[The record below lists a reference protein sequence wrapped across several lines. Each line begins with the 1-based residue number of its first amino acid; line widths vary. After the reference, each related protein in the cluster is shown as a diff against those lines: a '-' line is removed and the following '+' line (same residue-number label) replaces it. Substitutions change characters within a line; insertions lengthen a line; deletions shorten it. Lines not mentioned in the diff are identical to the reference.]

1 MKYLFTFKNP
11 AAFQASI
18 VMFVFVL
25 FLILVVFSI
34 NSFAQATFSTK
45 TDFTTGSGTFS
56 VAIRDLNGDGKPDIA
71 AANGNSNTVSVLLN
85 TTTTG
90 SATPTFSAKTDFS
103 TGPHPTSVA
112 IGDFNGDGKPDMV
125 VTNADSTSVSVF
137 LNTTIPGAST
147 PTFSARTNFST
158 EVGAEPHSVSISDFN
173 GDGKLDFVVTFAAD
187 TKVSV
192 YLNTTTPGAS
202 APTFSVKTDF
212 TTGSVSYSVSIED
225 FNGDGKPDLVSANAG
240 ANTVS
245 VLFNTTPTGN
255 AAPSF
260 SAKTDFATGS
270 YAGTVSVGDFNGDGK
285 PDMAVTNASSNSVSV
300 LLNTTPTGNSTP
312 TFSAKT
318 DFTTGTFPYAVSVYD
333 INDDGKPD
341 MAVANYDE
349 NSVSVFLNTTTPGAS
364 TPTFTDKTDFTTGT
378 SPSSVSICDLN
389 GDGKPDMA
397 SANYNE
403 NNVSVL
409 LNTMTLGV
417 AAPSFSAGT
426 GIAAAGSAQD
436 VCSADF
442 NGDGK
447 PDFASANYG
456 SSTISVNLNTTTP
469 GASTPTFSSFTTF
482 AANTSV
488 IGIWSADFNG
498 DGKPDLA
505 CINYGPSIISVYI
518 NTTTPGAS
526 TPTFTAKTDFASINT
541 GNYLVAADFNGD
553 GKPDLACTDMNDNSM
568 SVFLNTTTPGSTT
581 PSFAAKT
588 TFTAGNHVN
597 KILASDF
604 NCDGKPDIVVGNR
617 DANNISVYINTT
629 TPGAATPT
637 FTAKTD
643 FAVNGNAYG
652 LGSGDFNGD
661 GKQDIACA
669 NGSVISVFL
678 NTTTPG
684 ATTPTFSAKT
694 DFATTATAFYICT
707 ADFNGDGKIDL
718 GYTNSSYCSI
728 YLNNTAPGSSTPSF
742 NNKTDYATGGGGI
755 FEADFNLD
763 GKKDLITSSGNS
775 GSTFVYLNQAN
786 LPVPVE
792 LSSFT
797 SSVDK
802 QNVTLSWST
811 VQEENNRGFD
821 IERNSFGA
829 GWKKVGYTEG
839 HGTTNQISN
848 YSFTERGMATGHY
861 NYRLKQIDYNG
872 NYKYYDLTNEVIIG
886 IPQKYSLVQN
896 YPNPFNPVSVIGYQL
911 PASGFV
917 SLTVFDISGR
927 EVSILVNEVKE
938 AGYYSVTFDA
948 KSLSSGTYFY
958 KLTAEGDKSKFVS
971 TKKMILIK

>member
-1 MKYLFTFKNP
+1 MKNLFTFKNP
-11 AAFQASI
+11 AAFQASV
-18 VMFVFVL
+18 VMFVLVL
-25 FLILVVFSI
+25 FLLLVIFTIKSIAQPSFSPK
-34 NSFAQATFSTK
+34 A
-45 TDFTTGSGTFS
+45 DFTTAASPFYVTTGD
-56 VAIRDLNGDGKPDIA
+56 INGDGIA
-71 AANGNSNTVSVLLN
+71 DLVVANFGASSVSVFINTTAANAS
-85 TTTTG
+85 
-90 SATPTFSAKTDFS
+90 TPTFSAKTDF
-103 TGPHPTSVA
+103 TTTSNPCWLV
-112 IGDFNGDGKPDMV
+112 
-125 VTNADSTSVSVF
+125 
-137 LNTTIPGAST
+137 L
-147 PTFSARTNFST
+147 
-158 EVGAEPHSVSISDFN
+158 SDIN
-173 GDGKLDFVVTFAAD
+173 GDGKLDILAANIGSN
-187 TKVSV
+187 TISV
-192 YLNTTTPGAS
+192 LINTTTTGA
-202 APTFSVKTDF
+202 
-212 TTGSVSYSVSIED
+212 
-225 FNGDGKPDLVSANAG
+225 
-240 ANTVS
+240 
-245 VLFNTTPTGN
+245 
-255 AAPSF
+255 
-260 SAKTDFATGS
+260 
-270 YAGTVSVGDFNGDGK
+270 
-285 PDMAVTNASSNSVSV
+285 
-300 LLNTTPTGNSTP
+300 STP

-318 DFTTGTFPYAVSVYD
+318 DFTTGSSPY
-333 INDDGKPD
+333 
-341 MAVANYDE
+341 
-349 NSVSVFLNTTTPGAS
+349 SVSVA
-364 TPTFTDKTDFTTGT
+364 
-378 SPSSVSICDLN
+378 DLN

-397 SANYNE
+397 VVNYSGPSVSVFFNTTTTGAATPTFSARTDFTVGTNPVAVKIGDLNGDGKQDLVVSNSLPGTLSVLFNTTTTGASTPSFSAKTDFATAGNPFDVAIGDINGDGKPDLVSANHDPGNI
-403 NNVSVL
+403 SVL
-409 LNTMTLGV
+409 LNTTTIGAATPTFSAKTDFAVGSLVNTITMSDLNNDGKPDLSITSGGSNSVTVYFNLTAPAASTPVFTTKADFATGV
-417 AAPSFSAGT
+417 LPEGNAICDINRDGKPDIIVANVSGNSFSVLMSTTTVGVSAPSFSAGT
-426 GIAAAGSAQD
+426 GFPSAGSAQD

-469 GASTPTFSSFTTF
+469 GALTPTFSSFTTF
-482 AANTSV
+482 AANPSV

-617 DANNISVYINTT
+617 DENNISVYINTT
-629 TPGAATPT
+629 TPGALTPT

-728 YLNNTAPGSSTPSF
+728 YLNNTAPGSSTPLF

-786 LPVPVE
+786 LPAPVE
-792 LSSFT
+792 LASFT
-797 SSVDK
+797 ASVDK
-802 QNVTLSWST
+802 QNVNLKWST
-811 VQEENNRGFD
+811 VQEENNMGFE

-829 GWKKVGYTEG
+829 GWKKIGYTEG

-848 YSFTERGMATGHY
+848 YSFTERGMPTGHF

-872 NYKYYDLTNEVIIG
+872 NYEYYDLSSEVIIG
-886 IPQKYSLVQN
+886 IPSKYNLAQN

-927 EVSILVNEVKE
+927 KVSSLVNEFKE

-958 KLTAEGDKSKFVS
+958 KLSTDKFSDI
-971 TKKMILIK
+971 KKMVVVK